1 MAAKAENVNLKSTKQ
16 KILEAYENIR
26 KELEEKEKQSLNANK
41 KIETKKK
48 TETIDKVSKI
58 VKEGI
63 NEKINILK
71 ADMLNAL
78 DDLSSRLSQ
87 AEIDYQNLKAAI
99 EIKDKEIREIYDIE
113 RSSLSLASLI
123 EAHNRK
129 TAELEFDYSQ
139 RKKKLEEELA
149 ALKNSVELDKKN
161 YEKISKGKEAEF
173 KTYWDR
179 KKEES
184 EYNFKRESE
193 RKVNQLNDE
202 LKKLRYSIK
211 EEKEK
216 FEKEYK
222 EKTKELN
229 ERQDKI
235 VKKEQANIELE
246 QKVAAFPLQLK
257 TEISNAVNTAIE
269 KLKAEVELQKAIMH
283 KEYEGK
289 INVLKTKIESLE
301 KVAVNQ
307 EKYIETLTSQ
317 HEKAYLQVQQIAT
330 SAIQSNI
337 DKTSQSKFE
346 QIFDKISKTQSVDK

>member
-1 MAAKAENVNLKSTKQ
+1 MAAKAENVSLKSTKQ
-16 KILEAYENIR
+16 KILEAYENVR

-41 KIETKKK
+41 KIEAKKK

-99 EIKDKEIREIYDIE
+99 EIKDKEIKEIYDIE

-123 EAHNRK
+123 ETHNRK

-149 ALKNSVELDKKN
+149 ALKNAVELDKKN
-161 YEKISKGKEAEF
+161 YEKMSKGKEAEF
-173 KTYWDR
+173 KIYWDR

-193 RKVNQLNDE
+193 RKINQLNDE
-202 LKKLRYSIK
+202 LKKLRHSIG

-222 EKTKELN
+222 EKTKELD
-229 ERQDKI
+229 ERQDQI
-235 VKKEQANIELE
+235 LKKEQTSMELE
-246 QKVAAFPLQLK
+246 QKVAAFPAQLK
-257 TEISNAVNTAIE
+257 TEISNAVNAATE
-269 KLKAEVELQKAIMH
+269 KLKVEFELQKSIMH

-301 KVAVNQ
+301 KVITNQ

-317 HEKAYLQVQQIAT
+317 HEKAYSQVQQIAT

-346 QIFDKISKTQSVDK
+346 QIFDKISKTQSADK

>member
-179 KKEES
+179 KKKS
-184 EYNFKRESE
+184 LSTI
-193 RKVNQLNDE
+193 L
-202 LKKLRYSIK
+202 
-211 EEKEK
+211 KEK
-216 FEKEYK
+216 ASGR
-222 EKTKELN
+222 L
-229 ERQDKI
+229 
-235 VKKEQANIELE
+235 
-246 QKVAAFPLQLK
+246 
-257 TEISNAVNTAIE
+257 
-269 KLKAEVELQKAIMH
+269 
-283 KEYEGK
+283 
-289 INVLKTKIESLE
+289 INLMM
-301 KVAVNQ
+301 N
-307 EKYIETLTSQ
+307 
-317 HEKAYLQVQQIAT
+317 
-330 SAIQSNI
+330 
-337 DKTSQSKFE
+337 
-346 QIFDKISKTQSVDK
+346 